1 MENLKSI
8 NWDLEEKL
16 NIEAL
21 IEDSINDGVNEFE
34 QVVGFENNGLKYN
47 ATVEINVSIDELVE
61 YDGVNIFNKEYDLTD
76 VSINIVDC
84 FDNESEQVLLSLK
97 QSINISNQL
106 AEDFKLFF

>member
-21 IEDSINDGVNEFE
+21 IENSINDGVNEFE
-34 QVVGFENNGLKYN
+34 HIVGFENNGLKYN
-47 ATVEINVSIDELVE
+47 ATLEINVSIDELVE
-61 YDGVNIFNKEYDLTD
+61 CDGVNIFNTEYDLTD